1 MVTISRTMRTK
12 TLSDFDLLVD
22 RHSRE
27 IFSYLFRLLRNQQDA
42 EDASQ
47 ETFLR
52 AFRAFPRLKNDSNL
66 RAWLYK
72 IATNVAYTQI
82 KKRKRS
88 NENTVDFNINSLKSL
103 DHNLEQIDL
112 LETVIQTVNKLPH
125 KQRVALLLR
134 NYQGCSYQEISA
146 ALDCSPEAARA
157 NVYQAT
163 KKLRRQLAEA

>member
-1 MVTISRTMRTK
+1 MKTK
-12 TLSDFDLLVD
+12 TLNDFDLLVD

-27 IFSYLFRLLRNQQDA
+27 IFSYLFRMLRDQQDA

-82 KKRKRS
+82 KTRKRIT
-88 NENTVDFNINSLKSL
+88 ENTL
-103 DHNLEQIDL
+103 DLAATKISSPNHNMEQGDL
-112 LETVIQTVNKLPH
+112 LEIIFQAVNKLPY
-125 KQRVALLLR
+125 KQKAALLLR
-134 NYQGCSYQEISA
+134 NYQGCSYEEISA
-146 ALDCSPEAARA
+146 ALNCSNQAARA
-157 NVYQAT
+157 NVYQAI
-163 KKLRRQLAEA
+163 KRLRTQFAK

>member
-1 MVTISRTMRTK
+1 MTTK
-12 TLSDFDLLVD
+12 TLSDFDVLVD

-88 NENTVDFNINSLKSL
+88 NENIVDFSINSLKSL
-103 DHNLEQIDL
+103 DHNLEQVDL

-125 KQRVALLLR
+125 KQRAALLLR
-134 NYQGCSYQEISA
+134 NYQGCSYEEISA

-163 KKLRRQLAEA
+163 KSLRRQLAEA